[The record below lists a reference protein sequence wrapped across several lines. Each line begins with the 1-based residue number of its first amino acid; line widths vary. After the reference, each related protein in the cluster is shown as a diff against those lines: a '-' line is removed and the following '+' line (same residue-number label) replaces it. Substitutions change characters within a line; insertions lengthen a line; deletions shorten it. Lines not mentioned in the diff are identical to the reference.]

1 MYIHNS
7 YHSIRSMLFCG
18 LTSLHYN
25 QNMESLRGQCPKH
38 MALLRLKQHQCWP
51 FIVQGTLTI

>member
-1 MYIHNS
+1 
-7 YHSIRSMLFCG
+7 MLFCG
-18 LTSLHYN
+18 LTSLHCN
-25 QNMESLRGQCPKH
+25 QNMEGLRGQCPKH